1 MTKPKPGAPLDP
13 YRDILGLDVTPE
25 RLEQNL
31 AGLADILTELRKLR
45 ELDVTGIHPA
55 VIFDPTAAHA
65 RNGKP

>member
-31 AGLADILTELRKLR
+31 AAFADILTELRKLR
-45 ELDVTGIHPA
+45 ED
-55 VIFDPTAAHA
+55 F
-65 RNGKP
+65 